1 MHSSSLKS
9 TDFQLTVNRN
19 AVSHASYFDD
29 VRKTTRLGIYTP
41 NRFDGVGAAALC
53 MAHTTAFYDRYREA
67 GGDFFAYPDFFTFQ
81 SETPVADYGM
91 LDIWPNHKMVHV
103 EGEGILPAIT
113 DRGVQILLVPETEG
127 ERAIDTLHKVVVESA
142 RRTIVRCYTY
152 DPSGDVSSADVTVTC
167 PSDPILGWIENVF
180 DSIDEDGSR
189 EAKADWFAER
199 GGGESITQS
208 YKEIEL
214 DEALRILVPKT
225 EM

>member
-1 MHSSSLKS
+1 M
-9 TDFQLTVNRN
+9 
-19 AVSHASYFDD
+19 
-29 VRKTTRLGIYTP
+29 
-41 NRFDGVGAAALC
+41 
-53 MAHTTAFYDRYREA
+53 
-67 GGDFFAYPDFFTFQ
+67 
-81 SETPVADYGM
+81 
-91 LDIWPNHKMVHV
+91 
-103 EGEGILPAIT
+103 
-113 DRGVQILLVPETEG
+113 QILLVPETEG